1 MVLLI
6 VDWGRLLGGR
16 LNVVWLLRWRLLSRR
31 WLLVRCRRRG
41 PVRRLSL
48 RWNVLVLPRDI
59 YATITVAH
67 TEPPL
72 EPTALLVL

>member
-1 MVLLI
+1 MVWLV

-16 LNVVWLLRWRLLSRR
+16 LDVVRLLRWRLLSRR
-31 WLLVRCRRRG
+31 WLLIRCRRRG

-48 RWNVLVLPRDI
+48 RWDVLVLPRYI
-59 YATITVAH
+59 YATITVTH

-72 EPTALLVL
+72 ESTTLLVL

>member
-16 LNVVWLLRWRLLSRR
+16 LNVVWLLRWRLLGRR

-41 PVRRLSL
+41 SVRRLSL
-48 RWNVLVLPRDI
+48 GRNVLVLPRDI

-72 EPTALLVL
+72 ESTALLVL